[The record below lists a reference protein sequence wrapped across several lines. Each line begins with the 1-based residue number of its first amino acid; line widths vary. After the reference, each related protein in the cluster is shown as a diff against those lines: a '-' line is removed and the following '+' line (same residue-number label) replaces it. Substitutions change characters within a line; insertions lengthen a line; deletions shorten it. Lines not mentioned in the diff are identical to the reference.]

1 MTKGF
6 FFSSC
11 IAIFMIVSCENP
23 KKLEPV
29 ELQDQSSLDK
39 NSQTNLNDIE
49 TIYRYKCS
57 ICHGK
62 QGVSIIDGAPDL
74 VSNKLS
80 VEERVAIILYGS
92 GTMPPQKDV
101 LDMPTIRGL
110 AVFIDSFE

>member
-1 MTKGF
+1 MTRGF
-6 FFSSC
+6 FFTS
-11 IAIFMIVSCENP
+11 ILAIFIIVSCENP
-23 KKLEPV
+23 KKLDPV
-29 ELQDQSSLDK
+29 ELEDPSLMDK
-39 NSQTNLNDIE
+39 NSQVNLNDIE

-62 QGVSIIDGAPDL
+62 EGVSIIDGVPDL
-74 VSNKLS
+74 VLNKRS
-80 VEERVAIILYGS
+80 IEERVAIILNGS

>member
-6 FFSSC
+6 FFTSC
-11 IAIFMIVSCENP
+11 LAIFMIVACENP
-23 KKLEPV
+23 EKFDTV
-29 ELQDQSSLDK
+29 ELKDQSSLDK
-39 NSQTNLNDIE
+39 NAQTNLNDIE

-74 VSNKLS
+74 VSSKLS
-80 VEERVAIILYGS
+80 IDERVAIILYGS

-110 AVFIDSFE
+110 AVFIDSF